1 MKERT
6 PYPLTTQCACMDD
19 EGYIWMVSNMV
30 NGLFRLD
37 VDAGKAEYI
46 TSFEKEPMFCG
57 SLYTKAFWYKG
68 KMICIP
74 CYASNIAIYEAET
87 GEIRYIPIRS
97 EDYLVY
103 FNAVLFTEEQVL
115 LFPVIYSHFA
125 YILNLDTESYETIP
139 LENSEYDSKAKDMI
153 VQGEA
158 LCGGKAYFMIRE
170 TDIFFSF
177 DLNTL
182 TLEFFHS
189 ADNYRFV
196 TISSDGQYIYPFHAD
211 GHSYDVYE
219 KNAYIATRWL
229 LSKHEKAEKIV
240 PYEQLKYIGSSC
252 VDGAVVNIP
261 MRSGSLQIFQDG
273 HMKSISLDWKRIL
286 MVDAKIQAFH
296 ICVQRKEKLLV
307 LPYHSCTVLEIALS
321 APHVRYFDISIDQS
335 VLNGLYKKLW
345 EQSEYKTILNESV
358 CPLQRYLSAVEDM
371 SPKGENEIEKQ
382 TNGSKIYDTLCAR
395 QS

>member
-74 CYASNIAIYEAET
+74 CYASNIAIYEARA
-87 GEIRYIPIRS
+87 GEIRYIPIRN

-103 FNAVLFTEEQVL
+103 FNAVLFTEEKVL

-125 YILNLDTESYETIP
+125 YILNLDTETYETIP

-153 VQGEA
+153 VHGEA
-158 LCGGKAYFMIRE
+158 LCGEKAYFVIQE
-170 TDIFFSF
+170 TDLLFTF
-177 DLNTL
+177 DLKTHVI
-182 TLEFFHS
+182 EFFHGE
-189 ADNYRFV
+189 NQYQFI
-196 TISSDGQYIYPFHAD
+196 TIASDGKYLYPLHVD
-211 GHSYDVYE
+211 GRGYDVYDR
-219 KNAYIATRWL
+219 NLYVTTRWL
-229 LSKHEKAEKIV
+229 FPEHEKGSISYEHLEYIV
-240 PYEQLKYIGSSC
+240 CDC
-252 VDGAVVNIP
+252 VDDVVVNVP
-261 MRSGSLQIFQDG
+261 MRRGSLQVFQNG
-273 HMKSISLDWKRIL
+273 HMENIPLNWERIS

-296 ICVQRKEKLLV
+296 ICIQRKEKLLV

-335 VLNGLYKKLW
+335 VLNQCYKKFW
-345 EQSEYKTILNESV
+345 EKSEYKTILNESV

-371 SPKGENEIEKQ
+371 APKGENEIEKQ
-382 TNGSKIYDTLCAR
+382 TNGSKLYDTLCAR